1 MIFLGDSLILNG
13 RDELAQKNILNFR
26 RSKWKKNECNS
37 FMKEHKIIQQIQQI
51 QVILGQILP
60 EFSS

>member
-13 RDELAQKNILNFR
+13 HDELAQKNVRNKMETKMNAIL
-26 RSKWKKNECNS
+26 S
-37 FMKEHKIIQQIQQI
+37 FLRTQKIIQQIQQI